1 MPIICCAQASATRL
15 VSMSVIV
22 HCRHRED
29 DGIERP
35 LRLLVDVKSHLM
47 DSLFLEFRGDSLRR
61 DLRQTDTEDT
71 YLGCRSKG
79 R

>member
-1 MPIICCAQASATRL
+1 MST
-15 VSMSVIV
+15 SVIV